1 MIETAK
7 LTFYFKT
14 DEDPE
19 VSALLQRK
27 DGTIEKLLGY
37 TDYDLGVELLKRL
50 DTDRLSSNNEYSEE
64 VLIPNLSLL
73 KQGDTALIT
82 DEQIDAL
89 FKKDR
94 EFITDEQID
103 VLFDK

>member
-1 MIETAK
+1 MVETAK

-19 VSALLQRK
+19 ISAVLQRK

-50 DTDRLSSNNEYSEE
+50 DTDRLSTSNEYSDE
-64 VLIPNLSLL
+64 VLIPSLSLT
-73 KQGDTALIT
+73 KGEDMACIT
-82 DEQIDAL
+82 DKQIDAL
-89 FKKDR
+89 F
-94 EFITDEQID
+94 EW
-103 VLFDK
+103 

>member
-27 DGTIEKLLGY
+27 DGTIERLSGDS
-37 TDYDLGVELLKRL
+37 DYDLGIELLKRL
-50 DTDRLSSNNEYSEE
+50 DTNRLSTSNEYSEE
-64 VLIPNLSLL
+64 VLIPALSLL
-73 KQGDTALIT
+73 KEGDTAYIT

-89 FKKDR
+89 F
-94 EFITDEQID
+94 E
-103 VLFDK
+103 

>member
-1 MIETAK
+1 MVETAK

-27 DGTIEKLLGY
+27 DGTIERLTGDS
-37 TDYDLGVELLKRL
+37 DYDLVMELLKRL
-50 DTDRLSSNNEYSEE
+50 DTNRLSTSNEYSEE
-64 VLIPNLSLL
+64 VLIPALRLL
-73 KQGDTALIT
+73 KEDDTAYIT

-89 FKKDR
+89 F
-94 EFITDEQID
+94 E
-103 VLFDK
+103 